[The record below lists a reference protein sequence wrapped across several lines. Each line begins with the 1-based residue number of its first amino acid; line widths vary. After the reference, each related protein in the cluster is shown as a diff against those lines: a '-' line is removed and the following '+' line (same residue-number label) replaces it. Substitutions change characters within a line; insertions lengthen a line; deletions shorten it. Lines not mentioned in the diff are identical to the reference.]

1 MIFSH
6 RKIHGLRKC
15 SKEKKGGDWDRVDGN
30 GLKGWLDF
38 SGLPQHLQAGRFPGG
53 RHMALTVR
61 ERMVPLTVVN
71 EEVRAIIGPSS
82 IFLF

>member
-15 SKEKKGGDWDRVDGN
+15 SKEKKGGDWDRMDGN

-38 SGLPQHLQAGRFPGG
+38 SCSRLGDSL
-53 RHMALTVR
+53 
-61 ERMVPLTVVN
+61 
-71 EEVRAIIGPSS
+71 EVDTWH
-82 IFLF
+82 